1 MKSIRWEGVR
11 DSILLLGIL
20 TFSLPLKTPAIQSFL
35 ESILQ
40 ISFPIQL
47 STYTLFL
54 PMWLGITVLI
64 HLLRI
69 PEVWRQLKVPLLLM
83 AMLFVWMWVGAWF
96 SEWRG
101 HSLKHAGRYTIHL
114 LVFLTLLLL
123 VNPQNIRSMT
133 AVLLGWFL
141 VVSGL
146 TVAEQLFA
154 DWQLQSW
161 FTSIGLGL
169 ELHAHVSSSGLSSLF
184 ENQNPY
190 GIVSVGLLGISVFGV
205 VQRQWILGIA
215 GALASVWGIVLS
227 GSRNA
232 VLILIIYALFILFV
246 QFGRAAS
253 RNKHYWKIFF
263 GISVLLISVTVI
275 TSVFHPRVLMK
286 SQQTWEELQL
296 VEEFTQLEEID
307 PRFALYRMSIEYG
320 LQHPSLFGVGVK
332 SFGYAVSEEA
342 SGPMASVIQNANET
356 WNAHNALLT
365 IWVEMGW
372 VGLFLALGFLTSWF
386 WKCRRASLWLMASVL
401 TLCLG
406 QILDYFI
413 WQITFMTVQSLA
425 FVLMAASAKDTHLR
439 DNEEDLPSI

>member
-1 MKSIRWEGVR
+1 MKLIRWEVVR

-35 ESILQ
+35 ESIIQ

-54 PMWLGITVLI
+54 PMWLGIAVLI

-69 PEVWRQLKVPLLLM
+69 PEAWRQLKVPLLLM

-101 HSLKHAGRYTIHL
+101 HSLKHAGRYTIHF

-123 VNPQNIRSMT
+123 VNRQNIRSMT
-133 AVLLGWFL
+133 AALLGWFL

-169 ELHAHVSSSGLSSLF
+169 ELHAPLSYNGLSSLF

-190 GIVSVGLLGISVFGV
+190 GIVSVGLLGISLFGV

-215 GALASVWGIVLS
+215 GAFASVWGIVLS

-232 VLILIIYALFILFV
+232 ALILIIYVLFIFLVNFC
-246 QFGRAAS
+246 RAAS
-253 RNKHYWKIFF
+253 RNKHYRKIFI
-263 GISVLLISVTVI
+263 GTSVLLIVVTVI
-275 TSVFHPRVLMK
+275 TSVFNPRVVMK
-286 SQQTWEELQL
+286 SQQSWEELQL
-296 VEEFTQLEEID
+296 VREFAQLEEID
-307 PRFALYRMSIEYG
+307 PRFALYRMAVEYG
-320 LQHPSLFGVGVK
+320 LQHHSLFGVGVK

-342 SGPMASVIQNANET
+342 SGPMASMLQNANET

-386 WKCRRASLWLMASVL
+386 WKCRKASLWLMASVL

-413 WQITFMTVQSLA
+413 WQITFMTVQSLI
-425 FVLMAASAKDTHLR
+425 FVLMAASS
-439 DNEEDLPSI
+439 NYGSIKER

>member
-1 MKSIRWEGVR
+1 MKPIRWEVAR
-11 DSILLLGIL
+11 DSILLIGIL

-54 PMWLGITVLI
+54 PVWLGSIVLI

-69 PEVWRQLKVPLLLM
+69 PEVWNQLKIPVLLM
-83 AMLFVWMWVGAWF
+83 AMLFVWMWLGAWF

-114 LVFLTLLLL
+114 LVFLTFLLL
-123 VNPQNIRSMT
+123 VRAQNFRSMA
-133 AVLLGWFL
+133 AVLLSWFL

-146 TVAEQLFA
+146 TIAEQLFA

-161 FTSIGLGL
+161 FASIGLGL
-169 ELHAHVSSSGLSSLF
+169 ELHLNDRSGGLSSLF

-190 GIVSVGLLGISVFGV
+190 GVISVALLGISLSGV
-205 VQRQWILGIA
+205 VQKQWFLGIA
-215 GALASVWGIVLS
+215 GSVASIWGIVLS

-232 VLILIIYALFILFV
+232 FLILIIYALLILFV
-246 QFGRAAS
+246 QFGRAAN
-253 RNKHYWKIFF
+253 RRKYYWKVF
-263 GISVLLISVTVI
+263 GGIGVFLIGVSVI
-275 TSVFHPRVLMK
+275 TLIFSRRVMMK
-286 SQQTWEELQL
+286 TQQTWEELQF
-296 VEEFTQLEEID
+296 VSKFSQLEEIE
-307 PRFALYRMSIEYG
+307 PRFAIYRMAIEYG
-320 LQHPSLFGVGVK
+320 IQHSSLFGVGVK

-342 SGPMASVIQNANET
+342 SGPIASMFQNANET

-372 VGLFLALGFLTSWF
+372 IGLFLALGFVASWF
-386 WKCRRASLWLMASVL
+386 WKFRRVSMWLWASVL

-413 WQITFMTVQSLA
+413 WQITFMTVQSLI
-425 FVLMAASAKDTHLR
+425 FVLMAAASNYGTSKDQ
-439 DNEEDLPSI
+439 

>member
-1 MKSIRWEGVR
+1 MKSIHWEVFR

-20 TFSLPLKTPAIQSFL
+20 TFSLPLKIPAIQSFL

-69 PEVWRQLKVPLLLM
+69 PEVWNQLKIPVLLM
-83 AMLFVWMWVGAWF
+83 AILFVWMWLGAWL

-114 LVFLTLLLL
+114 LVFLTLLFL
-123 VNPQNIRSMT
+123 VRTQNFRSMT
-133 AVLLGWFL
+133 AVLLSWFL

-146 TVAEQLFA
+146 TMAEQLFA
-154 DWQLQSW
+154 DWQLPSW
-161 FTSIGLGL
+161 FASIGLGL
-169 ELHAHVSSSGLSSLF
+169 ELHSNVRSVGLSSMF

-190 GIVSVGLLGISVFGV
+190 GVISVALLGISLFCV
-205 VQRQWILGIA
+205 VQKQWFLGIA
-215 GALASVWGIVLS
+215 GALASVWGIVIS

-232 VLILIIYALFILFV
+232 ILILIIYALLILFA
-246 QFGRAAS
+246 QFGRAA
-253 RNKHYWKIFF
+253 NQKKHYRKIFG
-263 GISVLLISVTVI
+263 GIGFFVIGFSIIILI
-275 TSVFHPRVLMK
+275 FNPRVMMK
-286 SQQTWEELQL
+286 SQQTLEELQF
-296 VEEFTQLEEID
+296 VGEFSQLEEIE
-307 PRFALYRMSIEYG
+307 PRFALYRMAIEYG
-320 LQHPSLFGVGVK
+320 IQHSSLFGVGVK

-342 SGPMASVIQNANET
+342 SGPITSVFQNANET

-372 VGLFLALGFLTSWF
+372 VGLFLALGFVTSWF
-386 WKCRRASLWLMASVL
+386 WKFRSGSLLLWASVL
-401 TLCLG
+401 MLCLG
-406 QILDYFI
+406 QIFDYFI
-413 WQITFMTVQSLA
+413 WQITFMTVQSLV
-425 FVLMAASAKDTHLR
+425 FVLIAASSNFGSSQER
-439 DNEEDLPSI
+439 